1 MHFIPHR
8 ENVNPIWVPQ
18 IGQKF
23 RNLDD
28 AWTFWVD
35 YGGHVGF
42 EVRKRYANESK
53 YDGKITSC

>member
-28 AWTFWVD
+28 AWTFWLD
-35 YGGHVGF
+35 YGGWLDKT
-42 EVRKRYANESK
+42 RKYKKKVPNK
-53 YDGKITSC
+53 TTVCC